1 MADLSLTGKCIS
13 GIDTVKFFEMLLKQI
28 PDNSKNRELRRTY
41 EAALNRVRFEV
52 AKGIGKRP
60 KIVKAK
66 YRAYGELRNCGKC
79 GFGLDIQS
87 NYCKNCGTAVLW
99 KNPRCLDQG
108 E

>member
-13 GIDTVKFFEMLLKQI
+13 GVDTVNFFEMLLKQI
-28 PDNSKNRELRRTY
+28 PDNNKNRELRSTY

-66 YRAYGELRNCGKC
+66 NRAYGEFRNCGKC

>member
-1 MADLSLTGKCIS
+1 MEDLSLTGKCIS
-13 GIDTVKFFEMLLKQI
+13 GVDTVKFFEMLLKQI
-28 PDNSKNRELRRTY
+28 PDNSKNRELRSTY